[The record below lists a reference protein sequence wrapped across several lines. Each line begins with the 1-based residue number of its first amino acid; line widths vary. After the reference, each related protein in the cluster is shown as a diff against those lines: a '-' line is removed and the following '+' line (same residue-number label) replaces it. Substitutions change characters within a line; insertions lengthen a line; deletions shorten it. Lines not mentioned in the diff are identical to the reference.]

1 MRLTPH
7 FNLDELTHSNTAVR
21 LNIDNTPLPEEIE
34 KLKYLAEKLED
45 VRMVLDHNSILI
57 SSGFRCLELN
67 RVLKSKDTSHHII
80 CRAVDFTCPNF
91 GDVNQIMKKL
101 RDTNIQFEQCLL
113 EYNSWIHLSFP
124 EKGKKPKRQM
134 LRIGRSGVTI
144 YE

>member
-7 FNLDELTHSNTAVR
+7 FNLEELTHSNTAVR
-21 LNIDNTPLPEEIE
+21 LNIDNTPLPEEII

-67 RVLKSKDTSHHII
+67 RALKSKDTSHHIQ
-80 CRAVDFTCPNF
+80 CRAVDFTAPDF
-91 GDVNQIMKKL
+91 GDVSEIMKKL

-113 EYNSWIHLSFP
+113 EYNSWVHLSFP
-124 EKGKKPKRQM
+124 EKGKKPKKQM